1 MNFLKCSIY
10 TDRYNKATI
19 LLNKTFI
26 SEWPLTVLLSY
37 NSGIQVGFS
46 KNECMKRG
54 GKWGP
59 SSWPDTLLLPAVS
72 HKGSQSQ
79 NSSEESQ
86 ADNESTTALA
96 SIRPMATLCAM
107 NKIYT
112 PGVIIRQTIFLGL
125 TLFVRVFP
133 FSLSLFFFTS
143 WITEMPVKHCKLII
157 VLNIY

>member
-1 MNFLKCSIY
+1 M
-10 TDRYNKATI
+10 
-19 LLNKTFI
+19 LN
-26 SEWPLTVLLSY
+26 SEWPLTILLSY
-37 NSGIQVGFS
+37 NIGAQVGFS

-59 SSWPDTLLLPAVS
+59 SSWPDTLLQPAVS

-79 NSSEESQ
+79 NSSEKCQ
-86 ADNESTTALA
+86 ADNERTMALA

-112 PGVIIRQTIFLGL
+112 PGVIIRQTIFSWAHS
-125 TLFVRVFP
+125 FCKIFP
-133 FSLSLFFFTS
+133 FLTCSQGFFFFFFLS

>member
-1 MNFLKCSIY
+1 MLS
-10 TDRYNKATI
+10 
-19 LLNKTFI
+19 

-37 NSGIQVGFS
+37 NSGVQVSFS
-46 KNECMKRG
+46 ENECTKRG

-86 ADNESTTALA
+86 ADNESTMALA
-96 SIRPMATLCAM
+96 SIRPMATLFAM

-112 PGVIIRQTIFLGL
+112 PGVIICQTIFLGL

-133 FSLSLFFFTS
+133 FSLSLSLLPFLPLTS